1 VEYQVPPVSTDQ
13 PRRVVGYFSAT
24 AIVVANMVGTGV
36 FATLGLQAELI
47 PEPGLLLVIWLIGG
61 LIALCGALCYGE
73 LAAAL
78 PRSGGE
84 YHFLGRIYHPILGMA
99 AGLISVTVGFAA
111 PVALAAMAF
120 GRYAAAILPVSPTW
134 TAVTA
139 LVGVTLFHVRDVRI
153 GQKFQIITTA
163 MKLLLIV
170 VFIAAG
176 LWVMPVTDTA
186 PPVEATVTTS
196 GMALALVF
204 VFYAYSGWNAAVYVT
219 DEIEQP
225 QRVLPR
231 ALLHGTCVVTAA
243 YLLLNLVF
251 LNTVPLSQLAGT
263 VEIGALSAEAIFGVR
278 GGAILSGMLCLLLI
292 STISA
297 MVMAGPRVL
306 QVAGEDIAL
315 LRSLAKLTRRG
326 APARAILLQQVIALL
341 LVATAS
347 FDAVL
352 SFAGFTLTLMAA
364 LTAMGVIVLRIREP
378 ELPRPWKT
386 WGYPATPLVFAGV
399 SGTVLIMALQE
410 RPLSALAALAI
421 VLLALGIAR
430 RHYRAPGTRP

>member
-1 VEYQVPPVSTDQ
+1 
-13 PRRVVGYFSAT
+13 
-24 AIVVANMVGTGV
+24 
-36 FATLGLQAELI
+36 
-47 PEPGLLLVIWLIGG
+47 
-61 LIALCGALCYGE
+61 
-73 LAAAL
+73 
-78 PRSGGE
+78 
-84 YHFLGRIYHPILGMA
+84 
-99 AGLISVTVGFAA
+99 
-111 PVALAAMAF
+111 
-120 GRYAAAILPVSPTW
+120 
-134 TAVTA
+134 
-139 LVGVTLFHVRDVRI
+139 
-153 GQKFQIITTA
+153 
-163 MKLLLIV
+163 
-170 VFIAAG
+170 
-176 LWVMPVTDTA
+176 
-186 PPVEATVTTS
+186 
-196 GMALALVF
+196 MALALVF